1 MRSANLSP
9 APDTNEPT
17 TENGFANF
25 GSSHRGGMN
34 VLFADG
40 SVHHIS
46 YSVDAT
52 VFSRLGTRSDGQP
65 VDGNAF

>member
-1 MRSANLSP
+1 L
-9 APDTNEPT
+9 
-17 TENGFANF
+17 
-25 GSSHRGGMN
+25 N

-46 YSVDAT
+46 YSIDAT
-52 VFSRLGTRSDGQP
+52 VFSRLGTRADGQP